1 MTQQRLPRGAQTR
14 EAPDA
19 EHDAR
24 TAAALP
30 TGGETERSRRSAG
43 PLSGYRILDLT
54 RNVAGPM
61 GTYQLALLGADV
73 VRIEQ
78 PGQGDGM
85 RYVGPSPAHNAQGL
99 GTTYQSLNGGKRS
112 LSLDLK
118 APAGRSVFE
127 RLVAGAD
134 ALVESNR
141 PGVMDR
147 LGFGP
152 DAIRALNPRMVYCSI
167 TGFGQSG
174 PLRDVPSYD
183 QMMQALSGLMSV
195 TGTPDTGPLRVGF
208 PVIDTVTGMNAALGV
223 ASALLERERTGVA
236 RFVDVS
242 MLDCTLAMM
251 APVLG
256 NVLIADV
263 DVKAVGNEPFTGSPF
278 SGVFRTRDGLIA
290 VAGNTK
296 DQCAR
301 LCTLLGADDL
311 LDNPWV
317 REGTGAQQAGGAA
330 EVRARLSGIYLTRS
344 ADEWEALMQAQS
356 VPVAKVRSLREILG
370 HPQVTTGDFLAR
382 VEDPVTGL
390 PVRVPTIGF
399 RLEDVGRAPTRPAPR
414 HGADSDEVL
423 RSFGFDDARIADLRG
438 QGVVD

>member
-1 MTQQRLPRGAQTR
+1 M
-14 EAPDA
+14 
-19 EHDAR
+19 
-24 TAAALP
+24 
-30 TGGETERSRRSAG
+30 SSAG
-43 PLSGYRILDLT
+43 PLKGFRVLDLT

-61 GTYQLALLGADV
+61 ATYQLALLGADV
-73 VRIEQ
+73 IRIEQ
-78 PGQGDGM
+78 PGQGDRM
-85 RYVGPSPAHNAQGL
+85 RYVGPSAAHNAQGL
-99 GTTYQSLNGGKRS
+99 SPTYQSVNAGKRS

-127 RLVAGAD
+127 RLVADAD

-152 DAIRALNPRMVYCSI
+152 NAIRSINPRMVYCSI

-195 TGTPDTGPLRVGF
+195 NGTPDTGPLRVGF
-208 PVIDTVTGMNAALGV
+208 PIIDTVTGMNAALGIT
-223 ASALLERERTGVA
+223 SALLERERTGVA

-251 APVLG
+251 APILG

-296 DQCAR
+296 DQCQR
-301 LCTLLGADDL
+301 LCTLVGANDL

-317 REGTGAQQAGGAA
+317 REGAGVPRAEGAA
-330 EVRARLSGIYLTRS
+330 EVRARLSAIYLTRS
-344 ADEWEALMQAQS
+344 ADEWEALLQAES

-370 HPQVTTGDFLAR
+370 HPQVAQGDFLAR
-382 VEDPVTGL
+382 VEDPVRGES
-390 PVRVPTIGF
+390 VRVPTTGF
-399 RLEDVGRAPTRPAPR
+399 RLEGVERAPAGAAPR
-414 HGADSDEVL
+414 HGVDSQDVL
-423 RSFGFDDARIADLRG
+423 RSFGFEEAHIDELRA
-438 QGVVD
+438 QGVVR